1 MCAFACNPSLN
12 PVPLLRTL
20 PPAPPLK
27 PQHFFLSL
35 NSQFKAA
42 NVRIAALE
50 SKLVKFDA
58 LESELKRV
66 EGVLEGFGVQFDD
79 SEGALSDLTVSEKE
93 HQSKYITKGFFTN
106 NKPSHTLTLSQFQ
119 TMKAATD
126 DFKGAIGDMIEKRC
140 VTSPASCELPP
151 SPKRQRG
158 HCQRFNLI
166 SCSSIS

>member
-12 PVPLLRTL
+12 PAPLLRTL

-27 PQHFFLSL
+27 PQHFFLFL

-42 NVRIAALE
+42 NVRIATLE

-93 HQSKYITKGFFTN
+93 HQSKYITKGFYH
-106 NKPSHTLTLSQFQ
+106 NKTISHSHSF
-119 TMKAATD
+119 
-126 DFKGAIGDMIEKRC
+126 
-140 VTSPASCELPP
+140 P
-151 SPKRQRG
+151 
-158 HCQRFNLI
+158 I
-166 SCSSIS
+166 SNHEGRDG

>member
-12 PVPLLRTL
+12 PAPLLRTL
-20 PPAPPLK
+20 PPALLLK
-27 PQHFFLSL
+27 PHFFLFL
-35 NSQFKAA
+35 NSRKAA

-93 HQSKYITKGFFTN
+93 HQSKYITKCFTITN
-106 NKPSHTLTLSQFQ
+106 QNKPISHSHSF
-119 TMKAATD
+119 
-126 DFKGAIGDMIEKRC
+126 
-140 VTSPASCELPP
+140 P
-151 SPKRQRG
+151 
-158 HCQRFNLI
+158 I
-166 SCSSIS
+166 SNHEGRDG